1 MAPQP
6 WISACFF
13 AIDAA
18 STPDSPQAIMSTPRQ
33 QARATIQTYYDTFNT
48 GDRDAFLGL
57 LAEDV
62 AHDIN
67 QGGTETGKAAFLAFL
82 QRMDRCYR
90 EQVRELSVFANE
102 EGTRGAA
109 EFFIEGE
116 YLSTDEGLPPAT
128 GQRYRLRV
136 GAFFELR
143 CGLVSRVTNYY
154 NLEEWLRQVG
164 AK

>member
-1 MAPQP
+1 
-6 WISACFF
+6 
-13 AIDAA
+13 
-18 STPDSPQAIMSTPRQ
+18 MSTPRQ
-33 QARATIQTYYDTFNT
+33 QALDLIQTYYDTFNT
-48 GDRDAFLGL
+48 GDRDAFLRL
-57 LAEDV
+57 LAEDI

-67 QGGTETGKAAFLAFL
+67 QGGTEQGKAAFHAFL

-90 EQVRELSVFANE
+90 EQVRELVVFASDD
-102 EGTRGAA
+102 GSRGAA

-116 YLSTDEGLPPAT
+116 YLSTDVGLPPAT

-143 CGLVSRVTNYY
+143 DGLVSRITNYY
-154 NLEEWLRQVG
+154 NLEDWLRQVG